1 MKHFIKTFV
10 FGGLGGAVFLFALVP
25 FVYRYNFLGSARI
38 IDQVIPART
47 EVIKVEKEVVT
58 FVSEDGQA
66 EEAVKKSQESLVV
79 IKSFSGGAV
88 LRFGTGIA
96 LTRDGLILAVNQV
109 VPVEAQD
116 YQVFNGD
123 KILKAQVVYRN
134 AKKNLAILKVA
145 DESLVPATFDEREL
159 AVGNIAWVV
168 GKVAVL
174 QKPEVFL
181 NRALV
186 SLVDSQ
192 RKRIVLDGRYENY
205 LSGAG
210 LVSKNGAFKGIVY
223 VDGGKI
229 IALPSSFVKE
239 FVDGYLK

>member
-1 MKHFIKTFV
+1 MKHFIKSFV
-10 FGGLGGAVFLFALVP
+10 FGGLGGAVFLFAFVP
-25 FVYRYNFLGSARI
+25 LVYRYNFLGSARI

-47 EVIKVEKEVVT
+47 EVVKIEKEVVT

-96 LTRDGLILAVNQV
+96 LTRDGLILVVNQV

-134 AKKNLAILKVA
+134 TKKNLAILKVA
-145 DESLVPATFDEREL
+145 DESLVPATFDEGEL

-223 VDGGKI
+223 VDGSKI

>member
-1 MKHFIKTFV
+1 MKHFIKTFLV
-10 FGGLGGAVFLFALVP
+10 GGLGGVVFLLAIVP
-25 FVYRYNFLGSARI
+25 LAYKYNLLGSARV
-38 IDQVIPART
+38 IDQVIPSRT
-47 EVIKVEKEVVT
+47 EIRKIEKEVVT
-58 FVSEDGQA
+58 FVSEGGQA
-66 EEAVKKSQESLVV
+66 EEAVKKSQESIVV
-79 IKSFSGGAV
+79 IKSFNSGAV
-88 LRFGTGIA
+88 LRFGTGIV
-96 LTRDGLILAVNQV
+96 LTRDGLIVTVSQV

-116 YQVFNGD
+116 YQVFSGD

-145 DESLVPATFDEREL
+145 DESLVPATFNEEEL
-159 AVGNIAWVV
+159 AVGNIAWIV
-168 GKVAVL
+168 GRIVPL
-174 QKPEVFL
+174 QKPELFL

-192 RKRIVLDGRYENY
+192 KKRIVLDGRYENY

-210 LVSKNGAFKGIVY
+210 LVSKNGLFKGIVY